1 LPEVQRNSTIYT
13 LGFAGLICVV
23 CSVLV
28 AASAVILAPR
38 QALNRAAYRQK
49 NILLAVGVIKEGQSI
64 ANEEVAKLF
73 DENIQTKLVDLKTG
87 EYVDTPDPKTYDQR
101 RAQDDPAQS
110 IAAEDNASR
119 VKRIPKLGLVYQF
132 VKDGKIDAV
141 VVPIEGYGLWG
152 TLYGFLALDKDTTTV
167 RGITYYE
174 HIETPGLGGEVD
186 NPRWKALWPGRKAYD
201 ESWKPAIKVVKGAA
215 GPVAEA
221 PHSIDGL
228 SGATITSNGV
238 TNMMDFWLGENG
250 YAQYLAKFRENPA

>member
-1 LPEVQRNSTIYT
+1 M
-13 LGFAGLICVV
+13 GFATLICVI

-28 AASAVILAPR
+28 AASAVVLAPR

-49 NILLAVGVIKEGQSI
+49 NILLAVGVIKVGQKIS
-64 ANEEVAKLF
+64 NDEVAKLF
-73 DENIQTKLVDLKTG
+73 GENIQTKLVDLITG
-87 EYVDTPDPKTYDQR
+87 GYVDTPDPKTYDQR

-110 IAAEDNASR
+110 VPAGDNASR
-119 VKRIPKLGLVYQF
+119 VMRVPKLGLVYQY
-132 VKDGKIDAV
+132 VKGGNVDAV

-201 ESWKPAIKVVKGAA
+201 ENWKPAIRVVKGAA

-221 PHSIDGL
+221 PHDIDGL
-228 SGATITSNGV
+228 SGSTITSNGV
-238 TNMMDFWLGENG
+238 THMMGFWLGENG
-250 YAQYLAKFRENPA
+250 YAHYLAKFRENPA